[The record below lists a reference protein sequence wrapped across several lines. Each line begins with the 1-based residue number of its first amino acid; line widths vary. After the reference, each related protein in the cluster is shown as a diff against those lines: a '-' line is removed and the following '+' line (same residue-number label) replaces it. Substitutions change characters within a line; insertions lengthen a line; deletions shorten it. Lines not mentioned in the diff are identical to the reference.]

1 MLRYLAV
8 VLLLCSAK
16 LTAEVPEGYYDATEG
31 LTGKDLKAALN
42 DIIKDH
48 VQFSYSSTW
57 DILKETDRDPD
68 NSDNVILIYTGW
80 SVDAAQ
86 EYNFGNGW
94 NREHVWAVSHG
105 DFGTAM
111 GAGTDVHHI
120 RPSDISVNSARGN
133 KDFDNGGV
141 EYIDPDGPTGC
152 YHTAYTW
159 EPRDEDKG
167 DVARMIF
174 YMAVRYEGISGD
186 PDLELVDYAPS
197 SPNNEP
203 YHGVLST
210 LYEWHINDPPDE
222 FERTRNNIIYYD
234 YQQNRNPFIDYPEF
248 AGLLWFPTEADQD
261 YEITADAYLVT
272 NFPNPFNPET
282 TIEFTIS
289 EPSPVS
295 ITVYN
300 LNGQKVSNLVSNNF
314 NRGTHQIIWN
324 TNEETGIK
332 IGSGIYFYR
341 LITNSY
347 SATRK
352 MILLK

>member
-1 MLRYLAV
+1 MMRYLT
-8 VLLLCSAK
+8 VLLLLSFLQLSA
-16 LTAEVPEGYYDATEG
+16 EIPEGYYDSTEG
-31 LTGKDLKAALN
+31 LSGDDLKSALN

-48 VQFSYSSTW
+48 IQYSYSNTW

-68 NSDNVILIYTGW
+68 NPDNVILIYTGW

-86 EYNFGNGW
+86 EYNNGEGW

-105 DFGTAM
+105 GFGTAS
-111 GAGTDVHHI
+111 GAGTDIHHI

-152 YHTAYTW
+152 YHTTYTW

-174 YMAVRYEGISGD
+174 YMAVRYEGDNGEL
-186 PDLELVDYAPS
+186 DLEMVDYAPS

-203 YHGVLST
+203 FHGVLST

-222 FERTRNNIIYYD
+222 FERIRNNIIYYD
-234 YQQNRNPFIDYPEF
+234 YQQNRNPFIDHPEF
-248 AGLLWFPTEADQD
+248 ASLLWFPTGADLD
-261 YEITADAYLVT
+261 YEIAADALHVHNY
-272 NFPNPFNPET
+272 PNPFNPTT
-282 TIEFTIS
+282 TIEFTLID
-289 EPSPVS
+289 PAPVS
-295 ITVYN
+295 ITVFN
-300 LNGQKVSNLVSNNF
+300 LAGQKVSTVVSDNYD
-314 NRGTHQIIWN
+314 RGTHRVIWN
-324 TNEETGIK
+324 AEDDLQVSNGL
-332 IGSGIYFYR
+332 YFYR
-341 LITNSY
+341 LITDQNHV
-347 SATRK
+347 TRK